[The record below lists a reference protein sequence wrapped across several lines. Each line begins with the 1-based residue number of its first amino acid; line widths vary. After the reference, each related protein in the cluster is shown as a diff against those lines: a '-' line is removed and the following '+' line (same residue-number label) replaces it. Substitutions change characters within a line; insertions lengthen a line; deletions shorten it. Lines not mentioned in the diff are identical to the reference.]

1 MIKKCITYALT
12 LIALAAILS
21 MSGCTAPTAGDKTT
35 LTGKDIF
42 DPSKFS
48 MATYLMATSD
58 NQSTGLFTVLAYPG
72 EGDGD
77 RLSSVLVS
85 GNTSSRMDVWLN
97 RRHDGINNATM
108 TIVDGSGMQSVAMP
122 KALNMTTM
130 DGTWNGPGSTYA
142 YYGTDTVTVPAGT
155 YKNCTIYYGTKHVR
169 YMDAS
174 LDVEVMYYVHESSPV
189 PVFSMVKTGDGSVA
203 YALRSV
209 YGPGDIDSTPERAV
223 QSYFD
228 RIGSGEYS
236 RAARLLV
243 KAEGSGLKPMD
254 SASIAGMAKNMS
266 ATYGTAGEKM
276 GIQYVLID
284 DISSA
289 GTIGGHDKIRVHWSS
304 IHYSRSPGEVYYIE
318 GTFNMADDSG
328 WKIIV

>member
-1 MIKKCITYALT
+1 MTRKDITFVLT
-12 LIALAAILS
+12 LIAVAAILS
-21 MSGCTAPTAGDKTT
+21 MAGCTAPATRDKTT
-35 LTGKDIF
+35 LSGKDIF

-72 EGDGD
+72 EEDGD

-97 RRHDGINNATM
+97 RSNEGINNATM
-108 TIVDGSGMQSVAMP
+108 TLVDGSGMQTVAMP

-130 DGTWNGPGSTYA
+130 DDTWNSPGSTYA
-142 YYGTDTVTVPAGT
+142 YYGTDSVTVPAGT
-155 YKNCTIYYGTKHVR
+155 YENCTIYYGTKHIQ
-169 YMDAS
+169 YMELS
-174 LDVEVMYYVHESSPV
+174 LDVEVMYYMHESSPV
-189 PVFSMVKTGDGSVA
+189 PVFYMVKTEDGSVV

-228 RIGSGEYS
+228 RIGSGEYT

-243 KAEGSGLKPMD
+243 KADGTSLKPMD

-276 GIQYVLID
+276 AVQYVLID
-284 DISSA
+284 NMISA
-289 GTIGGHDKIRVHWSS
+289 GTIGGHDAITVHWSS
-304 IHYSRSPGEVYYIE
+304 IHYSRTPGEVYYIE
-318 GTFNMADDSG
+318 GMFNMADDSG